1 MDKPNRNQQQQPVP
15 AETRKV
21 RIYAS
26 KLFLSTLKNFRGDA
40 QVIQAIQAFI
50 AHKRKDPTAP
60 FGSKDYPFRGASLK
74 GYLHAGLTFDAQM
87 VYTIGGRD
95 PHVIRLYGVFTHDD
109 LGTGNPAQM
118 KRQQKAGQ
126 TFDNT
131 KDFQPYERVDEAQR
145 EINLSLLEEFLTL
158 SK

>member
-1 MDKPNRNQQQQPVP
+1 MAKPNRNQQVAAPT
-15 AETRKV
+15 ETRKV

-26 KLFLSTLKNFRGDA
+26 KLFLNTLKNFRGDA

-50 AHKRKDPTAP
+50 AHKRNDPTAP

-87 VYTIGGRD
+87 VYTISGRD

-131 KDFQPYERVDEAQR
+131 RDFTPYDRVDEVTQ
-145 EINLSLLEEFLTL
+145 EVNMELLEQFLSL

>member
-1 MDKPNRNQQQQPVP
+1 MAKPNRNQPAAPV
-15 AETRKV
+15 ETRKV

-26 KLFLSTLKNFRGDA
+26 KLFLSTLKNYRGNA
-40 QVIQAIQAFI
+40 QVIAAIQAFI

-74 GYLHAGLTFDAQM
+74 GYIHAGLTFDDQI
-87 VYTIGGRD
+87 VYTLGGRD

-126 TFDNT
+126 TFANT
-131 KDFQPYERVDEAQR
+131 TDFTPYEKIDEAQQ
-145 EINLSLLEEFLTL
+145 EVNMALLEDFLAL

>member
-1 MDKPNRNQQQQPVP
+1 MAKPNRNQQAAPVE
-15 AETRKV
+15 ARKV

-50 AHKRKDPTAP
+50 AHKRKDPTTA
-60 FGSKDYPFRGASLK
+60 FGSKDYPFRGSSLK
-74 GYLHAGLTFDAQM
+74 GYMHAGLTFDAQM

-109 LGTGNPAQM
+109 LGTGNPVQM

-131 KDFQPYERVDEAQR
+131 RDFSPYEKIDEATQ
-145 EINLSLLEEFLTL
+145 EVNMALLEDFLQL
-158 SK
+158 NR

>member
-1 MDKPNRNQQQQPVP
+1 MAKPNRNQQVAATP
-15 AETRKV
+15 ARKV
-21 RIYAS
+21 RIVAS
-26 KLFLSTLKNFRGDA
+26 KMFTSTLKNFRGDA
-40 QVIQAIQAFI
+40 QVIAAIQAFV
-50 AHKRKDPTAP
+50 AAKRNDPTAP

-74 GYLHAGLTFDAQM
+74 GYLHAGLTFDAQI
-87 VYTIGGRD
+87 VYTISGRD
-95 PHVIRLYGVFTHDD
+95 PHTIRLYGVFTHDD

-131 KDFQPYERVDEAQR
+131 RDFTPLDPKLDESQQEVNMA
-145 EINLSLLEEFLTL
+145 LLEEFLAL

>member
-1 MDKPNRNQQQQPVP
+1 MAKPNRNQQAAVAP
-15 AETRKV
+15 TRKV
-21 RIYAS
+21 RIVAS
-26 KLFLSTLKNFRGDA
+26 KMFAASLKNFRGDA

-50 AHKRKDPTAP
+50 AHKRNDPTAP

-74 GYLHAGLTFDAQM
+74 GYLHAGLTFDAQI
-87 VYTIGGRD
+87 VYTISGRD
-95 PHVIRLYGVFTHDD
+95 PHTIRLYGVFTHDD

-126 TFDNT
+126 TFANT
-131 KDFQPYERVDEAQR
+131 TDFTPYDPKLDESAR
-145 EINLSLLEEFLTL
+145 EVNMALLEDFLAL